1 MTEANIT
8 VYGAPWCPDCT
19 RAKQFLGE
27 QRVRYCDDTLG
38 NYILDSHIM
47 IVTDYAMIIGRELY
61 EEVGGFDLDLFTPRG
76 QECFVWFSILMAREQ
91 ADHPMGQDCE
101 VPLSCCTKCVV

>member
-1 MTEANIT
+1 
-8 VYGAPWCPDCT
+8 
-19 RAKQFLGE
+19 
-27 QRVRYCDDTLG
+27 
-38 NYILDSHIM
+38 M